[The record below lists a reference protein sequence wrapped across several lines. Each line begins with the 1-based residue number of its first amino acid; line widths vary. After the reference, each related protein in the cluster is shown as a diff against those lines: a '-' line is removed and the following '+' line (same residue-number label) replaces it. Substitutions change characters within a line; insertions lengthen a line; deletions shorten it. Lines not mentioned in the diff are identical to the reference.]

1 MSQTTSGSI
10 EFNRDRDTSC
20 ETRGEAKEQTQANAI
35 ADAENDRVRHG
46 TGKQPQ
52 RAMLSPQQ
60 VVGKIKAAQHI
71 KKGPCDAYGSYGVV
85 VH

>member
-1 MSQTTSGSI
+1 MRQTASCSI
-10 EFNRDRDTSC
+10 EFNRDREAGC

-35 ADAENDRVRHG
+35 SDSENDRVRHG

-52 RAMLSPQQ
+52 RAVLSTQQ
-60 VVGKIKAAQHI
+60 VVGKIKAAQQV
-71 KKGPCDAYGSYGVV
+71 KKGPCDADGSYRVV